1 MVETAKPGIDLESV
15 WARNYPPGVSRTLEI
30 PNKTVYQ
37 MLVDAVAKNPGAV
50 AMNLFGKKVTYGNFL
65 TMVDA
70 LAFNLKERL
79 RLFKGSKV
87 GFILPNS
94 PQYVISFFAVA
105 KIGGVIVQ
113 TNPIY
118 TESEIHD
125 QYMNSEASAVIV
137 LDIYYPKVK
146 ALVAKDISI
155 VVTKLN
161 DFLGFF
167 ASRVYNRR
175 KKKNNEIVNP
185 DYGGRVFRFM
195 DMLKGGSSPEE
206 RINVAEDPVL
216 FQYTG
221 GTTGTPKGAML
232 SHRNLAANVTQ
243 ITSWHKPFSQPSIT
257 MSVLPFFHVYG
268 MMTSM
273 MLPVATGGTMVLVP
287 DPRDTEM
294 LLKLVNKNKPR
305 YLPGVPT
312 LYKSMILRPDFKK
325 YNMRSIEVC
334 VSGGAPLPIDTLRRF
349 EEASGGLLIEGYGLS
364 ETSPV
369 VATNPIDKDKRRA
382 GSVGLPV
389 PNTNFRIVN
398 AYSMDDVPQGE
409 EGELLISGPQ
419 VMLGYWRNDAETRE
433 VLVNG
438 WLRTGDIGKM
448 DSSGYLYLVDRK
460 KDMIIS
466 SGYNVYPREIE
477 EVFYRHPDII
487 EAAAIGVP
495 DPKRGQSIKV
505 YVVKKEGSA
514 VSEQELIDFASKHLA
529 PYKRPVSVEFKKD
542 LPRTLVGK
550 VLRRELRQDRTQA
563 LRPDRNM

>member
-1 MVETAKPGIDLESV
+1 MVEAANTTPDFESI
-15 WARNYPPGVSRTLEI
+15 WSKSYPSGVSRSIEI
-30 PNKTVYQ
+30 PSKSVYQ
-37 MLVDAVAKNPGAV
+37 LLSDAASKHPSAVATV
-50 AMNLFGKKVTYGNFL
+50 LFGRKITYAKL
-65 TMVDA
+65 LEMVDA
-70 LAFNLKERL
+70 LAYNLKEKL
-79 RLFKGSKV
+79 RLFKGSK
-87 GFILPNS
+87 IALLLPNS
-94 PQYVISFFAVA
+94 PPYVISFFAIA
-105 KIGGVIVQ
+105 KLGCVVVQ

-125 QYMNSEASAVIV
+125 QYKNAEVSAAIV
-137 LDIYYPKVK
+137 LDVYYPKVK
-146 ALVAKDISI
+146 TLVSNDVSI
-155 VVTKLN
+155 VVTRLN
-161 DFLGFF
+161 DFLGFM
-167 ASRVYNRR
+167 ASRVYNKR
-175 KKKNNEIVNP
+175 KKREGELENIQ
-185 DYGGRVFRFM
+185 YGGKVFRFM
-195 DMLKGGSSPEE
+195 DLLKGPAGPEE
-206 RINVAEDPVL
+206 ELDLAVDPVL

-232 SHRNLAANVTQ
+232 SHKNLVANVTQ
-243 ITSWHKPFSQPSIT
+243 ITSWYKPFSEPSIT

-273 MLPVATGGTMVLVP
+273 VLPIATGSTMVLVP
-287 DPRDTEM
+287 DPRDTPM
-294 LLKLVNKNKPR
+294 VMKLANKFRPD
-305 YLPGVPT
+305 YLPGVPAF
-312 LYKSMILRPDFKK
+312 YKSMVTSPDLAK
-325 YNMRSIEVC
+325 YNLRSIKVC

-369 VATNPIDKDKRRA
+369 VAINPIDKEKRRA
-382 GSVGLPV
+382 GSVGLPMID
-389 PNTNFRIVN
+389 TFFRIVN
-398 AYSMDDVPQGE
+398 PYSMQDVAQGE
-409 EGELLISGPQ
+409 EGELLIKGPQ
-419 VMLGYWRNDAETRE
+419 VMLGYWRNEIETQE
-433 VLVNG
+433 VLVDG

-505 YVVKKEGSA
+505 YVVKKEGSP
-514 VSEQELIDFASKHLA
+514 VTEKELIDFAAKHLA

-550 VLRRELRQDRTQA
+550 VLRRELRQDRTQT
-563 LRPDRNM
+563 LRPDRNP